1 MWVKQCHKPP
11 MTGNGKHNTYK
22 NGDDWGWFI
31 IVFSILLK
39 FLVKEVQVLL
49 LTDFNFMNNNNV
61 LLRISYFRPL
71 GWLSKPP
78 IQLCLGIFKLLVLC
92 FRPCFINYI
101 TIT

>member
-1 MWVKQCHKPP
+1 
-11 MTGNGKHNTYK
+11 MTGNGKHDTYK